1 MRPIAAVFALLLALA
16 SPARAQTPPAS
27 PTDPAALVKSFYVPN
42 FIDHEMMPL
51 SPRLARLLKAAM
63 DNSKKINGP
72 VPGIDFGWSING
84 QDSEEDTLKTV
95 KVGEPAK
102 QGQKTIVK
110 VTFRNGG
117 PMELQYDLIQAAGKW
132 QVDDIHSLRKP
143 RWTLSKM
150 LELGA
155 KEKG

>member
-1 MRPIAAVFALLLALA
+1 VRKLAILAAFLLAL
-16 SPARAQTPPAS
+16 PALAQTPPPA
-27 PTDPAALVKSFYVPN
+27 PTDPVALVKSFYVPN

-51 SPRLARLLKAAM
+51 SPRLAKLLKAAM

-84 QDSEEDTLKTV
+84 QDSEEGTLKSV

-102 QGQKTIVK
+102 QGAKTLVK

-117 PMELQYDLIQAAGKW
+117 PMELQYDLIQTAGKW
-132 QVDDIHSLRKP
+132 QVDDIHSIRKP

-150 LELGA
+150 LEQGA

>member
-1 MRPIAAVFALLLALA
+1 MRKLAALLALFLA
-16 SPARAQTPPAS
+16 LPAFAQTPPPA
-27 PTDPAALVKSFYVPN
+27 PADPVALVKSFYVPG

-51 SPRLARLLKAAM
+51 SSRLARLLKAAM
-63 DNSKKINGP
+63 DNSKKIDGP
-72 VPGIDFGWSING
+72 VQGIDFGWSING

-95 KVGEPAK
+95 KVGVPK
-102 QGQKTIVK
+102 LQGQKTLVR

-132 QVDDIHSLRKP
+132 QVDDIHSVRKP

-150 LELGA
+150 LEQGA